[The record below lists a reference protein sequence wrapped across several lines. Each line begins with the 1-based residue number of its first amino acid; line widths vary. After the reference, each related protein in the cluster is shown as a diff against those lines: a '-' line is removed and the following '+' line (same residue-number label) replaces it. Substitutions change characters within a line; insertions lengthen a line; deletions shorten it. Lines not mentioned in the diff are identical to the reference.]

1 MANVTNGNASIN
13 VVSRDNRNGMNLIN
27 NIDQSTRDSNATD
40 LIPQSVNL
48 WCCKSDSSIR

>member
-48 WCCKSDSSIR
+48 